1 MGLIVPFPDDLD
13 PLSEDQQSVVSR
25 IKAKLADAY
34 HAEQSFRGELSVWL
48 DAGSIPDALN
58 FLKADPELL
67 YEFLT
72 DITAV
77 DRLNHRG
84 PGEPRFEVVYILY
97 SPTFNRRILVKV
109 WVNEGESVRTATTL
123 WRGADFME
131 REVFDMFGVR
141 FAGHPNL
148 ERILTPDGWLGH
160 PLRKDFP
167 TQSAQFPNVEN

>member
-1 MGLIVPFPDDLD
+1 MGLIPHPEDLE
-13 PLSEDQQSVVSR
+13 PLQGIDETIVAKVKAHLGDAWIADQKFRGQLSVWV
-25 IKAKLADAY
+25 APQALADAL
-34 HAEQSFRGELSVWL
+34 R
-48 DAGSIPDALN
+48 
-58 FLKADPELL
+58 FLKSEPELL

-77 DRLNHRG
+77 DRLEYRI

-97 SPTFNRRILVKV
+97 SPTFNRRLFVKTRV
-109 WVNEGESVRTATTL
+109 DEEVAIPTATTV
-123 WRGADFME
+123 WRGANYME
-131 REVFDMFGVR
+131 REVYDMFGLT

-167 TQSAQFPNVEN
+167 TQSAQFPNVES

>member
-1 MGLIVPFPDDLD
+1 VGLTPFPEQLE
-13 PLSEDQQSVVSR
+13 PITGAEESIV
-25 IKAKLADAY
+25 AKLKSRFADAY
-34 HAEQSFRGELSVWL
+34 QGEQRFRGELSVWVAPAQIVETL
-48 DAGSIPDALN
+48 R
-58 FLKADPELL
+58 FLKTDPDLL

-77 DRLNHRG
+77 DRHQHRQ
-84 PGEPRFEVVYILY
+84 PGEPRFEVVYILF
-97 SPTFNRRILVKV
+97 SPTFNRRVFLKTR
-109 WVNEGESVRTATTL
+109 VNEEGSLPSATAV
-123 WRGADFME
+123 WRGANFME

>member
-1 MGLIVPFPDDLD
+1 VGLIPRPEDIQ
-13 PLSEDQQSVVSR
+13 PLQAEDEALAAKL
-25 IKAKLADAY
+25 KAKLGDAY
-34 HAEQSFRGELSVWL
+34 RQDQVFRGQLSVWVTPAAVPETL
-48 DAGSIPDALN
+48 R
-58 FLKADPELL
+58 FLKTDPELL
-67 YEFLT
+67 FEFLT

-77 DRLNHRG
+77 DRIEHRL

-97 SPTFNRRILVKV
+97 SPAFNRRVFVKTQV
-109 WVNEGESVRTATTL
+109 EEGTAIPTATTI
-123 WRGADFME
+123 WRGANYME
-131 REVFDMFGVR
+131 REVYDMFGVT

>member
-1 MGLIVPFPDDLD
+1 MGLIPHPEDLQA
-13 PLSEDQQSVVSR
+13 LEEIDQAIVAK
-25 IKAKLADAY
+25 IKARFGGAWIAD
-34 HAEQSFRGELSVWL
+34 QKFRGHLSVWV
-48 DAGSIPDALN
+48 APEALAEALR
-58 FLKADPELL
+58 FLKTEPELL

-77 DRLNHRG
+77 DRLKHRL

-97 SPTFNRRILVKV
+97 SPTFNRRLFVKTRV
-109 WVNEGESVRTATTL
+109 DEEVAIPTATTI
-123 WRGADFME
+123 WRGANFME
-131 REVFDMFGVR
+131 REVYDMFGLT